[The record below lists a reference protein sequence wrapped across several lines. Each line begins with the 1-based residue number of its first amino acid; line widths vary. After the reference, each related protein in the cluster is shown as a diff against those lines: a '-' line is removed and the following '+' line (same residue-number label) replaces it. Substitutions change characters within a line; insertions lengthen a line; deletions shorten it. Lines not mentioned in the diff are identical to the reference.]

1 MWGVGSI
8 IWLKK
13 IRLLVASGTL
23 QISTKVT
30 KLIIAIWGFPE
41 LGLKKG
47 GGIHVAMDGAHLR
60 NMKLYV

>member
-1 MWGVGSI
+1 
-8 IWLKK
+8 LKK

-30 KLIIAIWGFPE
+30 KLIIAIWGLPE